1 MAIIWS
7 VTTCG
12 VDLVSLGSCFCYVVM
27 YCFCAGGKF
36 MAEVEDG
43 SLCFSLMVL
52 ENLVFWLSVAF
63 LGVLPI
69 PTNCLVM
76 GLYSPTSDLKL
87 PLICC

>member
-1 MAIIWS
+1 
-7 VTTCG
+7 
-12 VDLVSLGSCFCYVVM
+12 
-27 YCFCAGGKF
+27 
-36 MAEVEDG
+36 
-43 SLCFSLMVL
+43 VL